1 VNQASNRQLID
12 DTERWFQ
19 GRGLPYA
26 SPHDAKPLVLFSRA
40 IPLLVLTLMAEAI
53 TLLFSDAYDGATLW
67 GVFLLAVLALMVLL
81 ILVRGGRPRRTWRLP
96 AWLAGIVTIAFVFGP
111 SAIVLAFEGSDSLV
125 INLLFVNIGVLVVAI
140 LLEYYNILPIVRHE
154 IDEIRTGQRQM
165 LAPMRQVLPILLLA
179 VLFLFMTAEVWQVAH
194 DATPLGF
201 TIVVVSLL
209 LLSAAVVAARAQDA
223 LAGAATFTNWEQIH
237 EVAESTAAPDLPLA
251 GDPPEP
257 PDLSFDSVGRGEVRL
272 LLFVT
277 MTVQLFIVAAMVT
290 VVLATVGAL
299 VVRQESIVQWTKLE
313 DADWD
318 PIVALTI
325 AGNEYPI
332 TVETLLMAALL
343 GVFAAM
349 QFAVSVM
356 TDSALQSTYFGGFY
370 DDAREVFAVRARYTQ
385 YLSEQDGARE

>member
-1 VNQASNRQLID
+1 MID

-26 SPHDAKPLVLFSRA
+26 SPHDANPLVLFSRA
-40 IPLLVLTLMAEAI
+40 IPLLVLTLVAEAI
-53 TLLFSDAYDGATLW
+53 TLLFSDAYDGAMLW
-67 GVFLLAVLALMVLL
+67 GVFLLAVLALVVLL

-111 SAIVLAFEGSDSLV
+111 SAIVLAFEGRDSLV
-125 INLLFVNIGVLVVAI
+125 VNLLFVNVGVLVVAM

-209 LLSAAVVAARAQDA
+209 VLSAAVVAARAQDA

-257 PDLSFDSVGRGEVRL
+257 PDLSSDSVGRGEVRL

-332 TVETLLMAALL
+332 TKETLLMAALL

-349 QFAVSVM
+349 QFAVSIM
-356 TDSALQSTYFGGFY
+356 TAAALQTTYFAGVH

-385 YLSEQDGARE
+385 YLSEQGGARE